1 VAEPVR
7 SALLALPELYGGVEV
22 LDSAASRLPHTP
34 EVMAALADLRGLAK
48 SLADLPIS
56 FDLADLRGFNY
67 HSGVV
72 FAAYCGG
79 HPAAL
84 ALGGRYDRVG
94 KAFGRGR
101 AATGFSLDLR
111 ELARLVDWPR
121 ERKAI
126 LAPALSSEGLQ
137 AAVTELRSNGEIVMV
152 NLPGHEGTW
161 AEAGCDRQLVLRGG
175 RWCVEPLEGE

>member
-1 VAEPVR
+1 MCIR
-7 SALLALPELYGGVEV
+7 
-22 LDSAASRLPHTP
+22 DS
-34 EVMAALADLRGLAK
+34 
-48 SLADLPIS
+48 
-56 FDLADLRGFNY
+56 Y

-72 FAAYCGG
+72 FAAYCDA

-111 ELARLVDWPR
+111 ELARLVDWPA

-126 LAPALSSEGLQ
+126 LAPADTSGALKD
-137 AAVTELRSNGEIVMV
+137 AVADLRANGEIVM
-152 NLPGHEGTW
+152 LALSGHEGTW